1 MRLNILSVAYPLT
14 PVGEDAVGGSEQ
26 ILTQL
31 DRSLTEQGHRSW
43 VLAVDG
49 SRVSGRLIP
58 TPRWPGPLL
67 NDAAREWGGARH
79 REALEQCCRQL
90 PVDLVH
96 MHSLNFW
103 RYLPSAPVPV
113 VATLHLPPEWYPRE
127 IWGPVRPLTWLA
139 CVSASQRAS
148 CLRFGGSPLLVP
160 NGIDVERF
168 RNSCTRRT
176 YVRALG
182 RVCPEKGFHLAL
194 EAAALARQPMFLA
207 GEVKPFEDHRR
218 YFREEIEPRLDSCR
232 RFIGPVGFRKKR
244 RLPAGAKCL
253 LIPSLVAE
261 TSSLVAME
269 ALASG
274 TPVVAFP
281 NGTLPEII
289 HHGRTGFLVHGVEE
303 MEAPIAA
310 CTAINPEECR
320 ASRGGRLPSPP
331 ADPGPVQP
339 RMC

>member
-1 MRLNILSVAYPLT
+1 
-14 PVGEDAVGGSEQ
+14 VGPGG
-26 ILTQL
+26 
-31 DRSLTEQGHRSW
+31 
-43 VLAVDG
+43 
-49 SRVSGRLIP
+49 GRLAGE
-58 TPRWPGPLL
+58 RAADSDAAWPGPLL

-96 MHSLNFW
+96 MHSLDFW

-127 IWGPVRPLTWLA
+127 IWGPERPLTWLA
-139 CVSASQRAS
+139 CVSASQRAN

-218 YFREEIEPRLDSCR
+218 YLREEIEPRLDSCR

-244 RLPAGAKCL
+244 RLLAGANCL

-269 ALASG
+269 AMACG
-274 TPVVAFP
+274 TPVIAFP
-281 NGTLPEII
+281 SGALLEIVRNGISGYLVKDVSQMAHAIDDVDRLWPEDARAVAAENFSAETMANGYEAMYERIVAES
-289 HHGRTGFLVHGVEE
+289 REE
-303 MEAPIAA
+303 RRIAA
-310 CTAINPEECR
+310 
-320 ASRGGRLPSPP
+320 
-331 ADPGPVQP
+331 
-339 RMC
+339 